1 MENVLPCFDLY
12 NDSCSDDIKKKG
24 SILKRN
30 NNSKKQCLY
39 GSSKSFVPYSGIY
52 RFSVRIKK
60 LRNMRNRNG
69 VKEKDEIGIISDCT
83 YFKKHSNEDVALWNV
98 DCISYSISLSESY
111 GTHKI
116 QSGACNQDKIAVY
129 SNDSEPIKQ
138 KDVITIVINMN
149 EGKLYFEKNS
159 KRYCQTFNI
168 IKDNVYYPAIS
179 ASAKGNEYEVVFY

>member
-1 MENVLPCFDLY
+1 MGDLY
-12 NDSCSDDIKKKG
+12 GVSCSNDIKKKG
-24 SILKRN
+24 SILKRSS
-30 NNSKKQCLY
+30 NSNKQCLY
-39 GSSKSFVPYSGIY
+39 GSSKSFVPYSGIH

-69 VKEKDEIGIISDCT
+69 AKEKDEIGIISDCT
-83 YFKKHSNEDVALWNV
+83 YFEMDTDEDVALWNV
-98 DCISYSISLSESY
+98 DCISYSISLNESY

-149 EGKLYFEKNS
+149 DGTLYFEKNS
-159 KRYCQTFNI
+159 KRYCQTFDI
-168 IKDNVYYPAIS
+168 IKNNVYYPAIS
-179 ASAKGNEYEVVFY
+179 ASARGNEYEIVFY